1 MIVGSRP
8 RLQQIVR
15 EVWTPL
21 TVLFLWDVAVTVFH
35 FQTPFKEPPLPVTL
49 LGSAL
54 ALFLGF
60 RTNAAYA
67 RWWEARTIWGA
78 LINSSRTLARM
89 TGSMIKDRDRRDAI
103 LLRQIAFAHTMRC
116 ALRGEEVKPDMTR
129 LLGADIAGLA
139 LKRKNPA
146 HALTE
151 QISALIG
158 ETHDQGGI
166 NAVQQASLERVI
178 TDIANAQGGMER
190 IKNTP
195 LPNGFRFIPNFFTRL
210 FCVILPITLV
220 ETLGIYTPVGSTLI
234 GLIFLAALSIGE
246 DLSDPFANSVHDV
259 PMSGM
264 SRTIEID
271 LLESMGREAPS
282 KLEPANGVLW

>member
-8 RLQQIVR
+8 RFRQIVR
-15 EVWTPL
+15 EVWKPL
-21 TVLFLWDVAVTVFH
+21 TVLFLWDVAVTIFH
-35 FQTPFKEPPLPVTL
+35 FQTQFKEPPLPAAL

-67 RWWEARTIWGA
+67 RWWEARTVWGA
-78 LINSSRTLARM
+78 LINASRTLARM
-89 TGSMIKDRDRRDAI
+89 TGSMIKQPEIRDGMLI
-103 LLRQIAFAHTMRC
+103 RQIAFAHAMRC
-116 ALRGEEVKPDMTR
+116 ALRGEPLRPDMTR
-129 LLGADIAGLA
+129 LLGADAAGAA

-146 HALTE
+146 HAITE
-151 QISALIG
+151 QISTLIG
-158 ETHDQGGI
+158 EAHDNGAI
-166 NAVQQASLERVI
+166 NAVQQASLERVM

-210 FCVILPITLV
+210 FCIILPITLV
-220 ETLGIYTPVGSTLI
+220 EALGIYTPIGSTLI

-264 SRTIEID
+264 ARTIEID
-271 LLESMGREAPS
+271 LLESMGREAPP